1 MAGLATSPSRAWS
14 GLHLSL
20 NMLLFL
26 LDLIMVHLQG
36 RVKALDVAARA
47 AVLLDRAH
55 PRDLLQQARTQKA
68 KPITDGGSRRR
79 RRPHRLMVT
88 STIQTGS
95 VRAGRS
101 ITELTVKS
109 R

>member
-68 KPITDGGSRRR
+68 KPITGGGSRR
-79 RRPHRLMVT
+79 RRPHRLMVI